1 VRRSPRVL
9 ATLAALAAV
18 PVLGLSPA
26 AHADTPA
33 SGSFRALTY
42 NIAGLPEGISSAPTP
57 RASATTAI
65 GERIGPFDIVNVQ
78 EDFNYHAYLYAAD
91 NHAYRTPTTGGALF
105 GSGLNSLSHQPYSDL
120 DRITWDDCFIG
131 SADCLTPKG
140 FTFHRVRLAEGAY
153 LDVYNLH
160 ADAGDGSSDEA
171 ARRANLAQMTSYI
184 GSHSVGNAVLVMGDT
199 NTRYT
204 RTGDRIAQFAADN
217 GLTDVWVRLVRGG
230 TAPAQGSPTLDCPG
244 TGLGVECEVVD
255 KILYRSSRLLT
266 LNATRYAN
274 LDADFRNGDGLML
287 SDHFP
292 IAADFTWTRNPDYQ
306 ASDQFGGSH
315 GGLFTDI
322 DRVPA
327 GARATTLS
335 LRGGSRVDQVGI
347 TLANGTTLTHGGTG
361 GNARSLTLGADEYVT
376 SARFCQGQRD
386 GDKRVFFAR
395 FITNLNRTLE
405 GGTTTSECV
414 TRTTP
419 SGWQVAGFHGRSGS
433 EVDKIGLIYTRR

>member
-1 VRRSPRVL
+1 
-9 ATLAALAAV
+9 
-18 PVLGLSPA
+18 
-26 AHADTPA
+26 
-33 SGSFRALTY
+33 
-42 NIAGLPEGISSAPTP
+42 
-57 RASATTAI
+57 
-65 GERIGPFDIVNVQ
+65 
-78 EDFNYHAYLYAAD
+78 
-91 NHAYRTPTTGGALF
+91 
-105 GSGLNSLSHQPYSDL
+105 
-120 DRITWDDCFIG
+120 
-131 SADCLTPKG
+131 
-140 FTFHRVRLAEGAY
+140 
-153 LDVYNLH
+153 
-160 ADAGDGSSDEA
+160 
-171 ARRANLAQMTSYI
+171 
-184 GSHSVGNAVLVMGDT
+184 MGDT

-327 GARATTLS
+327 GARVTTLS
-335 LRGGSRVDQVGI
+335 LRAGSRVDQVGI
-347 TLANGTTLTHGGTG
+347 TLAGGTTLTHGGSG
-361 GNARSLTLGADEYVT
+361 GNARSLTLGVDEYVM

-386 GDKRVFFAR
+386 GDNRVFYAQFT
-395 FITNLNRTLE
+395 TNLNRTLE
-405 GGTTTSECV
+405 GGTTTSDCV

-419 SGWQVAGFHGRSGS
+419 SGWQVAGFHGRSGT
-433 EVDKIGLIYTRR
+433 EVDKIGFIYTRR